1 MGIGNK
7 GTMNTSLISGIRKTF
22 RALRTIIYAENH
34 QSLVARLESA
44 TVKEETKA
52 TDLQKVLEAKQKLA
66 KARAKTQQIMRDIDA
81 VASGNGKEAK
91 V

>member
-1 MGIGNK
+1 MSNA
-7 GTMNTSLISGIRKTF
+7 LVSGIRKTY

-44 TVKEETKA
+44 TAKEDTRA
-52 TDLQKVLEAKQKLA
+52 TDLQKVLEAKQKLF